1 MRRRSNKEIM
11 FQKVILFLDSLLVVS
26 FSPKPLLSIWNSN
39 LTITSIVKFTLGII
53 VGVCMLF
60 MMFTSCI
67 APLYTDMINLVMIL
81 NYRLIP
87 GDDLLVVCRCI
98 TAVVI
103 HGILEMIVL
112 LLYSISCGLI
122 INLVWLQARC
132 SDIFLLPFHLLHIW
146 YVLLVK
152 GVPLLLMQ
160 LGKFL
165 GSKLLVYTGVL
176 QGSMCNGK
184 PDYVIDTTQK
194 HYPRKRIRSFQ
205 TFSGHPSQGL
215 LAGLFLPDDYDD
227 NCTEEGGDIPDVE
240 ELPGNHCI
248 CSYLMRLQPQDEFYS
263 FVVYFCECREDD
275 AFYEVCSAFD
285 IPENIREK
293 IATNNSSIIIRCF
306 DTLHRVCHRNNELT
320 LTMIK
325 TQLSEYSD
333 ELRQIVSDYH
343 MNE

>member
-1 MRRRSNKEIM
+1 MRHRSKKEIM
-11 FQKVILFLDSLLVVS
+11 FLKVILFLDSSLIVS
-26 FSPKPLLSIWNSN
+26 FSPRPLLSIWNSSF
-39 LTITSIVKFTLGII
+39 TITNIVKFTIGII
-53 VGVCMLF
+53 VGVCMMF
-60 MMFTSCI
+60 MMFTLYI
-67 APLYTDMINLVMIL
+67 TPLYTDMLL
-81 NYRLIP
+81 YFRLIIA

-98 TAVVI
+98 MAVVI
-103 HGILEMIVL
+103 HGILGIVNL
-112 LLYSISCGLI
+112 FLCSISCGLI
-122 INLVWLQARC
+122 INLVWLQTRC
-132 SDIFLLPFHLLHIW
+132 SDIFLLPFSFLRSYIC
-146 YVLLVK
+146 VLLVI
-152 GVPLLLMQ
+152 VPLLLMG

-165 GSKLLVYTGVL
+165 ESKLLVYTGV

-184 PDYVIDTTQK
+184 PCYVIDTTQK
-194 HYPRKRIRSFQ
+194 HYPRERRRSFHIF
-205 TFSGHPSQGL
+205 TGHLSQGL

-227 NCTEEGGDIPDVE
+227 NCTEVGGDIPDVE

-293 IATNNSSIIIRCF
+293 IATNNCSMTIRCF
-306 DTLHRVCHRNNELT
+306 DALHRVYHRNNELT
-320 LTMIK
+320 LTVVK
-325 TQLSEYSD
+325 TKLSEYSD